1 MFRNYL
7 LTAIR
12 NIKRDLFYSGINIFG
27 LAIGMSC
34 SILIML
40 WVYDELSFDRFHQDS
55 ENIYRIIAKL
65 PSMEAPVGPLPLANS
80 LKKDYP
86 EITESC
92 FLINTPGLLKVG
104 ENTFNDLQGL
114 STTKDFFNIFS
125 FNVIRKQKDSLLT
138 DINEIVITQKVANK
152 LFGEEDALGK
162 TVNLN
167 LENEYVVS
175 AIVENTPTN
184 SHFDFDFL
192 IHFKSIEQLQGQEE
206 NWGTFMTIP
215 FIKISKKSIPDTL
228 SNKIENYFTKIHG
241 EDGNSVKFD
250 IQPITEIHLKS
261 GHLTELYAKLGDIK
275 YVLIFAIVSIFIL
288 VIACINF
295 MNLSTAKATKR
306 LTDVG
311 IRKVVGAKRNQLI
324 FQYLGESL
332 FIAFIALL
340 FALLFVDFMLPTF
353 NDISLKE
360 ITMKVFSY
368 KEIGWLIII
377 TVLTG
382 LISGSYTAIYLS
394 KIKSTQILSKEPI
407 RGKKGKF
414 FRQALVITQFSIS
427 IALIII
433 SFLVKSQM
441 NYIQNKNLGF
451 RLNNLLVIDLG
462 GDFSNDYNN
471 IRSSLLEIPNI
482 NNVTTTSSLPI
493 NIIEGTYGTDWPGK
507 DPDALHLINSCNADN
522 NFIETLGLELVDGRG
537 FSDIYEKDTASYI
550 VNESAV
556 KLMGL
561 ENPIGTEIT
570 AANGPGKIIGILRDF
585 HFQTVHTSIGPIA
598 FSRVRSSNTLII
610 NIHDKNIK
618 KTIEDISKKINT
630 NFPNYS
636 FSYKTMT
643 DNYNELYTNEKRIGQ
658 IFNYF
663 AILAILLSCLGLFGL
678 SAYSAEQRTKEI
690 GIRKSMGST
699 VRGIIFILEK
709 DFIKWVLISNII
721 AWPISYFFAKKW
733 LESFTYKVEISI
745 YTFIIAAVLTFAIAI
760 ITVFA
765 QAYKAAIKNPT
776 ESLRYE

>member
-12 NIKRDLFYSGINIFG
+12 NIKRDLFYSGINILG

-92 FLINTPGLLKVG
+92 FLISAPGLLKVG
-104 ENTFNDLQGL
+104 ENTFNNLQGL

-125 FNVIRKQKDSLLT
+125 FNVILKQKDSLLT

-152 LFGEEDALGK
+152 LFGQEDALGK

-167 LENEYVVS
+167 LENEYIVS
-175 AIVENTPTN
+175 AIIENTPTN

-192 IHFKSIEQLQGQEE
+192 IHFRSIEQLQGQEE

-215 FIKISKKSIPDTL
+215 FIKLSKKSIPDTV
-228 SNKIENYFTKIHG
+228 SKKIENYFTKIHG

-507 DPDALHLINSCNADN
+507 DPDALHLINSCNVDN

-550 VNESAV
+550 INESAV

-570 AANGPGKIIGILRDF
+570 AANGPGKIIGILKDF
-585 HFQTVHTSIGPIA
+585 HFQTIHTSIGPIA

-610 NIHDKNIK
+610 NINDKNIK
-618 KTIEDISKKINT
+618 RTIEDISKTINT

-663 AILAILLSCLGLFGL
+663 AVLAILLSCLGLFGL

-709 DFIKWVLISNII
+709 DFIKWVLISNVI